1 MMEKVWFEEN
11 KNNVRALLKM
21 LGKLQ
26 EEKESGSTCDDHYDL
41 YLEQIKTLED
51 RITELCEK
59 PIELKQDIIGN
70 ITKEIK
76 EVYPN
81 MEDKQA
87 YGYIR
92 DALSSKTIVEQI
104 VNFTYFCKKR

>member
-11 KNNVRALLKM
+11 NNNVRALLKM

-26 EEKESGSTCDDHYDL
+26 EEKETASCDDHYDL
-41 YLEQIKTLED
+41 YLDQIKTLED

-59 PIELKQDIIGN
+59 PMELKQDIIAN
-70 ITKEIK
+70 ITEKIK
-76 EVYPN
+76 QVYPN
-81 MEDKQA
+81 MNNEQA

-92 DALSSKTIVEQI
+92 EALSSQNIIEQI
-104 VNFTYFCKKR
+104 VNIIH